1 MKLHCVELHDL
12 FFLPNIFRVIKSRR
26 MNWLGHV
33 ARIGERIG
41 PCKGLV
47 GNPRKIHHMEDLG
60 VYEKTIVKWTLTF

>member
-1 MKLHCVELHDL
+1 
-12 FFLPNIFRVIKSRR
+12 

-41 PCKGLV
+41 ACKVLV

-60 VYEKTIVKWTLTF
+60 VYGRIIVEWTLKGRLEECGLECSGS